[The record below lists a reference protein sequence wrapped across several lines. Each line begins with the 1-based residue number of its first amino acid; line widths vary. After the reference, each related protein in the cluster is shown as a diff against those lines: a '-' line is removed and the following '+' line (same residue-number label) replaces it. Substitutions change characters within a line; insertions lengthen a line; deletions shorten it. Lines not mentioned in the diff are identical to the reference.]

1 MTRPLYNP
9 PMRDPL
15 EVAVDLRR
23 RGERGSLCTVTRVS
37 GSAPAREAMRMAV
50 RADGTFVGT
59 VGGGSFEEEVRRAA
73 LLTMDDEKCRTL
85 VFELTEDDEAEPG
98 LVCGGTLE
106 VFVEPLTVP
115 RLAVL
120 GAGHLGRAVAR
131 VAAGAGFRVT
141 VADDR
146 PTHATRERF
155 PGAAEVLALPWEEAF
170 EVLPAD
176 GNTFVVIVTRSCALD
191 EKCLAWALRTRARYV
206 GMIGSS
212 RKIGKAR
219 ERLADRGVP
228 AEEFERLHAPVGL
241 DVGARTH
248 EEIAVAVVAEL
259 IAVRRTGSSP
269 RPAGS
274 ARLAGGRTAKAGK
287 A

>member
-1 MTRPLYNP
+1 
-9 PMRDPL
+9 MRDAL
-15 EVAVDLRR
+15 EEAVNLRR
-23 RGERGSLCTVTRVS
+23 RGEKSALCTVVRVS
-37 GSAPAREAMRMAV
+37 GSTPGREAMRMAV

-59 VGGGSFEEEVRRAA
+59 VGGGRFEEDVRRAA
-73 LLTMDDEKCRTL
+73 LLTMDDEKCRSLT
-85 VFELTEDDEAEPG
+85 FELTEDDEAEPG

-120 GAGHLGRAVAR
+120 GAGHLGQAVAR
-131 VAAGAGFRVT
+131 VAGPAGFRVS

-146 PTHATRERF
+146 ASHATRDRF

-176 GNTFVVIVTRSCALD
+176 GTTYVVIVTRSCSMD
-191 EKCLAWALRTRARYV
+191 ETCLEWALRSDARYV

-219 ERLADRGVP
+219 DRLEARGVP
-228 AEEFERLHAPVGL
+228 ASAFDRLHAPVGL
-241 DVGARTH
+241 DIGARTH
-248 EEIAVAVVAEL
+248 EEIALAIVAEL
-259 IAVRRTGSSP
+259 VAVRRMGASP
-269 RPAGS
+269 RPAGP
-274 ARLAGGRTAKAGK
+274 ARLSKGAAAKAGK

>member
-1 MTRPLYNP
+1 
-9 PMRDPL
+9 MRDPL

-23 RGERGSLCTVTRVS
+23 RGEPGALCTVVRVS
-37 GSAPAREAMRMAV
+37 GSVPAREAMRMAV

-73 LLTMDDEKCRTL
+73 LLCMEDEKCRSL
-85 VFELTEDDEAEPG
+85 SFELTEDDEAEPG
-98 LVCGGTLE
+98 LVCGGVLE

-120 GAGHLGRAVAR
+120 GAGHLGQAIAR
-131 VAAGAGFRVT
+131 IAAPAGFRVT

-146 PTHATRERF
+146 ATHATRDRF
-155 PGAAEVLALPWEEAF
+155 PAAAEVLALPWDESF

-176 GNTFVVIVTRSCALD
+176 RNSYVVIVTRTCALD
-191 EKCLAWALRTRARYV
+191 ERCLEWALRTRARYV
-206 GMIGSS
+206 GMLGSS
-212 RKIGKAR
+212 RKVAKVR
-219 ERLADRGVP
+219 ERLASRGVP
-228 AEEFERLHAPVGL
+228 APAFERLHAPVGL

-259 IAVRRTGSSP
+259 IAVRRAGASP
-269 RPAGS
+269 RPAGA
-274 ARLAGGRTAKAGK
+274 ARLPKGAPAKAGK